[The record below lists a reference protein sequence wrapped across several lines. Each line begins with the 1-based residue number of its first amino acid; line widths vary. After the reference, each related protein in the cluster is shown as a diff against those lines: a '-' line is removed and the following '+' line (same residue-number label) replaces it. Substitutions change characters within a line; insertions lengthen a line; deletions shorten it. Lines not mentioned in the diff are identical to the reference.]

1 MTNSKT
7 SFSIIIPNYNG
18 AQFLESCL
26 DSLTKSLSLSKS
38 IYEIII
44 IDNASKDDSLLK
56 IKELNHSLKI
66 LNFKLKINQVNMGF
80 APAVNQGIKLA
91 KYDYVV
97 LCNND
102 LTVAKNYFSLLIDAI
117 NSYPNYT
124 TYVGTVLDKEG
135 THFESQGLKFY
146 YSGKCDNILN
156 KQPIIKSL
164 INKKPYEI
172 WGASAALVT
181 YKKDIITKIGMFD
194 ENFFAYEEDVDLAFR
209 LHKFGYKTLL
219 IPRALCYHL
228 GGGTSGKMGNFRH
241 KMDFKNW
248 IFLIIK
254 NYSTKE
260 KMLNLF
266 PIIEQ
271 RLRNFS
277 GLIKNTPKGQK
288 LSSISWV
295 FQELKKNVPKM
306 LKYSHDYRN

>member
-1 MTNSKT
+1 MVNSKIA
-7 SFSIIIPNYNG
+7 FSIVIPNYNG
-18 AQFLESCL
+18 AQFLQSCL
-26 DSLTKSLSLSKS
+26 DSLTKSLSLAKVTH
-38 IYEIII
+38 EIII
-44 IDNASKDDSLLK
+44 VDNNSQDKSIDI
-56 IKELNHSLKI
+56 IKKYKNIQNKQ
-66 LNFKLKINQVNMGF
+66 NFGF
-80 APAVNQGIKLA
+80 AKAVNQGIRIA

-97 LCNND
+97 ICNND
-102 LTVAKNYFSLLIDAI
+102 LTVDKNYFSLLIDAI
-117 NSYPNYT
+117 KKYPDYT
-124 TYVGTVLDKEG
+124 TYVGTVLNKEG

-156 KQPIIKSL
+156 QQPIKQNL

-181 YKKDIITKIGMFD
+181 YKKNIITKIGMFD
-194 ENFFAYEEDVDLAFR
+194 ENFFAYEEDVDLALR
-209 LHKFGYKTLL
+209 LHKRGYKTLL
-219 IPRALCYHL
+219 IPKALCYHL

-260 KMLNLF
+260 KIFNLF

-288 LSSISWV
+288 ISSIVWV
-295 FQELKKNVPKM
+295 FQELKKNIPKM